1 MNRKPFRGVPARVR
15 TPIAVAVSLA
25 FCGMAVDAQAQ
36 VSPGEG
42 QTRDLDRIEVIGSN
56 IRKVEMEGQAPVL
69 TITREQIERS
79 GVTGIGELLQRLSA
93 SGKALNTQFNTSGN
107 AGTPPDGGG
116 IGAGSTQVDLRH
128 LESKRV
134 LVLVDGKRWVYE
146 TSGSGVGGAVDL
158 NTIPLSIV
166 SHVEVLG
173 DGASAVYGSDAIAG
187 VVNVVT
193 RKDFRGVEGIA
204 AYGAFEQGDG
214 ETHRAEVTLG
224 GGGERFHGILSA
236 SMQEQKRVSSG
247 DRAISASFPAGIERG
262 SPATPQGRFVF
273 ISPTGPLSLCPLRNL
288 GPVTAPFCDLTSLPG
303 TSPGGNGSPA
313 FPGGFVPYTDAQSFN
328 AQPFNLVLTPNR
340 RESVFASGRWRFG
353 DDGSSSAYARALFNR
368 RESAN
373 QAAPNAIV
381 IGPEAPGN
389 TMADGIGVSR
399 LNPYNPFGR
408 DLIPIGKPGGT
419 LAGIARRPLEGGPRV
434 FEQTVDTAYAAAGV
448 EGAFDLGERAFYW
461 DVNASHSTSEAT
473 QDFHNTYNMANVA
486 LALGDPAA
494 CAAVPGCVP
503 LNLFGGMGPDGKG
516 TITPEMLQWIRT
528 RVRDESE
535 QRLSTFSANLSGDLF
550 ALPAGALAFAS
561 GVEHR
566 RYAGSFTPDALRV
579 AGVIPDQAATVA
591 TRGEYEVSELYGEVS
606 VPLLRA
612 APLAKELD
620 LSIAGRYSDY
630 SNFGS
635 VSTGKVG
642 IKWRP
647 SDELLLRGTWSEGFR
662 APFIGELY
670 GLSQFGATINDPCSG
685 HAGSGNAQLIAN
697 CTALGVPAGY
707 QQIGFQVFTVT
718 GGNKALQPESS
729 ESLSLGLV
737 YSPRWAEGRAF
748 SDRLD
753 IELGYYRHQI
763 DDAIQAPDAQDVLD
777 DCVASGDPASPS
789 CSGIQRLATGSI
801 GSFDN
806 RLANIGRIETDGID
820 VNLGWRLEAGA
831 NRFEASWQSTYVNG
845 FTAVDTFGNT
855 FSKRPGVEEND
866 GAIPR
871 WKSNLRVDWSR
882 GDVSLGWGL
891 RYIHHVSERC
901 SDNFDNHPQLSL
913 TALGLCSDPNP
924 ANPSLSRNTL
934 GSTTYHDLFG
944 AWRTPFGLHG
954 LQLSL
959 SINNAFDK
967 DPRVCFSCALNG
979 FDPGTYDVPG
989 RFWSLQAAYRF

>member
-1 MNRKPFRGVPARVR
+1 MHRKTSRAMPVR
-15 TPIAVAVSLA
+15 TRNSIAIAVSLA
-25 FCGMAVDAQAQ
+25 ICGMAAGAQAQ
-36 VSPGEG
+36 QPQRPTS
-42 QTRDLDRIEVIGSN
+42 DLDRIEVIGSN
-56 IRKVEMEGQAPVL
+56 IRKVEMEGHAPVQ

-79 GVTGIGELLQRLSA
+79 GVISIGELLQRLSA

-173 DGASAVYGSDAIAG
+173 DGASATYGSDAIAG

-193 RKDFRGVEGIA
+193 RKDFSGAEAIA
-204 AYGAFEQGDG
+204 SYGAFEQGDG
-214 ETHRAEVTLG
+214 QTHRAEFTIG
-224 GGGERFHGILSA
+224 GAGDRFSGLLSA
-236 SMQEQKRVSSG
+236 SLQEQKRVSSG
-247 DRAISASFPAGIERG
+247 DRAISAADPAGIERG

-288 GPVTAPFCDLTSLPG
+288 GPITAPFCDLTSAPNAPVG
-303 TSPGGNGSPA
+303 DNGSPA

-353 DDGSSSAYARALFNR
+353 DDGNASAYGRALFNR

-408 DLIPIGKPGGT
+408 DLIPIGLPGGT

-434 FEQTVDTAYAAAGV
+434 FEQTVDTAYAATGI
-448 EGAFDLGERAFYW
+448 EGAFDLGARAFYW

-473 QDFHNTYNMANVA
+473 QDFRNTYNMANVA

-494 CAAVPGCVP
+494 CAATPGCVP
-503 LNLFGGMGPDGKG
+503 LNLFGGMGPEGSG

-535 QRLSTFSANLSGDLF
+535 QRLSAFSANLSGDLL
-550 ALPAGALAFAS
+550 ALPAGTLAFAS

-591 TRGEYEVSELYGEVS
+591 TRGEYDVSELYGEVS
-606 VPLLRA
+606 VPLLRGL
-612 APLAKELD
+612 PLAKELD
-620 LSIAGRYSDY
+620 LSVAGRYSDY
-630 SNFGS
+630 SNFGD
-635 VSTGKVG
+635 VTTGKVG

-685 HAGSGNAQLIAN
+685 YAGSGNAQLIAN

-707 QQIGFQVFTVT
+707 QQLGFQVFTVT
-718 GGNKALQPESS
+718 GGNDDLKPESS

-777 DCVASGDPASPS
+777 ACVASGDPDSPS
-789 CSGIQRLATGSI
+789 CSGIRRLATGSI

-820 VNLGWRLEAGA
+820 VNIGWRLETGA
-831 NRFEASWQSTYVNG
+831 NRFEASWQSTYVDG

-855 FSKRPGVEEND
+855 FSKRPGAEEND

-871 WKSNLRVDWSR
+871 WKSNLGVDWSH
-882 GDVSLGWGL
+882 GDLSLGWGL
-891 RYIHHVSERC
+891 RYVHHVSERC
-901 SDNFDNHPQLSL
+901 SDNFDNHPTLSL

-924 ANPSLSRNTL
+924 ASPSLSRNKL

-944 AWRTPFGLHG
+944 AWRKPFGVQG

-959 SINNAFDK
+959 ALNNAFGK

-989 RFWSLQAAYRF
+989 RFWSLQAAYRFE